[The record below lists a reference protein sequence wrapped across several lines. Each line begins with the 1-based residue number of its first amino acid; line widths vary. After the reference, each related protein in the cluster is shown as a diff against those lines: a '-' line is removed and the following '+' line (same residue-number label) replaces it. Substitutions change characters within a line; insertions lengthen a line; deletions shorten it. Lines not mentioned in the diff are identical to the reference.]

1 MARSRS
7 AFSSALACCAVTCAT
22 LLIQLGDG
30 CLSRARAYE
39 EQLGLDL
46 ALGYARLT
54 HSETLSPDVLTPG
67 SALPSNLAALDVGVA
82 LGVSDWLVLRGALG
96 YGLLLEEKM
105 STRQL
110 GRVRIEGAYLVDIVE
125 WVPFLGLG
133 TGLWLL
139 EDPDG
144 GVLPRG
150 DVHLVVGLDYLATR
164 SWTVG
169 LDVRVGFLMGG
180 GQVFNVTEGQLRLTR
195 LFELF

>member
-22 LLIQLGDG
+22 LLIQLGDS

-39 EQLGLDL
+39 DQLGLDL
-46 ALGYARLT
+46 AVGYAWVTR
-54 HSETLSPDVLTPG
+54 SETLSPEALPPG
-67 SALPSNLAALDVGVA
+67 GALPSNLAALDLGVSF
-82 LGVSDWLVLRGALG
+82 GVSDWLLLRGSLG
-96 YGLLLEEKM
+96 YGLLLEDNM

-110 GRVRIEGAYLVDIVE
+110 GRFRIEGAYLVDIVE

-133 TGLWLL
+133 TGLWLV
-139 EDPDG
+139 EDPG
-144 GVLPRG
+144 SGVSPRG

-169 LDVRVGFLMGG
+169 LDVRTGFLMGA

-195 LFELF
+195 MFDLF

>member
-1 MARSRS
+1 MPRSRS
-7 AFSSALACCAVTCAT
+7 AFSSAWACLAVSCAT

-30 CLSRARAYE
+30 SLSRARAYE

-46 ALGYARLT
+46 ALGYARIT
-54 HSETLSPDVLTPG
+54 HSETLSPEMLTP
-67 SALPSNLAALDVGVA
+67 SAALPSNLAALDLGVA

-96 YGLLLEEKM
+96 YGLLLEQQVK
-105 STRQL
+105 TRQL
-110 GRVRIEGAYLVDIVE
+110 GRVRIEGAYLIDIVQ

-139 EDPDG
+139 EDPSG

-150 DVHLVVGLDYLATR
+150 DAHLVFGLDYLATR
-164 SWTVG
+164 AWTVG

-180 GQVFNVTEGQLRLTR
+180 GQVFNATEGQLRLTR
-195 LFELF
+195 MFELF